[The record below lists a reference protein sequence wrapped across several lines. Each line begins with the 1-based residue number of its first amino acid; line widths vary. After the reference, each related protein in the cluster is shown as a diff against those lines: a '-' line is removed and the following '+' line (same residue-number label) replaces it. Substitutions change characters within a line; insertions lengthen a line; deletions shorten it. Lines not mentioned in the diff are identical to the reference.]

1 MGPQPTGV
9 DWANSFDPDHLQFK
23 IHGMNRHLIPAPLRQ
38 HHRYHHHS
46 QHHAGGCTTTGSD
59 VQTRAVDANN
69 LKAMENIKLS
79 AAYTELAPGAIL
91 EPYWVDNA
99 DELLYVIEGNHIE
112 IVRSP
117 SSSSPIRRR
126 GSKQECKDVFI
137 VNTGYLAI
145 HEVGTTWFIQNKSE
159 KTTAKLI
166 RFFNSN
172 MPSVTTL
179 YDAYH
184 SLPWPVFEA
193 SLYR

>member
-1 MGPQPTGV
+1 MGYIRQTNNPTNT
-9 DWANSFDPDHLQFK
+9 AL
-23 IHGMNRHLIPAPLRQ
+23 
-38 HHRYHHHS
+38 
-46 QHHAGGCTTTGSD
+46 
-59 VQTRAVDANN
+59 
-69 LKAMENIKLS
+69 LS
-79 AAYTELAPGAIL
+79 NQ
-91 EPYWVDNA
+91 VDNA

-117 SSSSPIRRR
+117 SSSSPIRGGRRR
-126 GSKQECKDVFI
+126 GGGKQDCKDVFI

-184 SLPWPVFEA
+184 SLPWPVLEA
-193 SLYR
+193 SLYQ